1 MFCFASILP
10 KQPWLLQMS
19 GDSVM
24 VLRSSIDRKILC
36 KITIY
41 DKTAENM
48 ERFKFLGATV

>member
-1 MFCFASILP
+1 MFCFGSILP

-24 VLRSSIDRKILC
+24 VPRSSIDGKILC

-41 DKTAENM
+41 DKTAEHM
-48 ERFKFLGATV
+48 EMI